1 MNIMNQTDNE
11 VKTNDGVVL
20 TKPLSRFRKFILAIL
35 NLFQGG
41 SHWYSF
47 YIWHSYYFKI
57 YYQYIFFMICLYEEE
72 EIPESS
78 VYDWSCRTSSVA

>member
-41 SHWYSF
+41 SH
-47 YIWHSYYFKI
+47 
-57 YYQYIFFMICLYEEE
+57 
-72 EIPESS
+72 
-78 VYDWSCRTSSVA
+78 